1 MINVLKPGFYTTLQ
15 DLGRFGFQKYGV
27 PVSGVMDY
35 YSAKLANAIMNNDEN
50 DALLEITMTGPTLQF
65 TCETEVCI
73 SGADISPKL
82 NNASIQLNTLVQIQ
96 DGDILSFGKPIRG
109 VRCYMAVSGGFKT
122 EEKMGSRSMYKGIT
136 DTFSVAN
143 GDVLEIVQNPKKLG
157 NKKFLIKSEESHF
170 ESREIEV
177 YEGPEFNQLSSYQK
191 KLLFSQSFTVSK
203 NNNRMAYQ
211 LEETFSNNLKSIITS
226 LVLPGTVQLTPSGK
240 LIILMRD
247 CQTTGGYPRI
257 LQLAESDIN
266 KLSQKFTREV
276 IQFRLL
282 GN

>member
-65 TCETEVCI
+65 TCETEICI

-257 LQLAESDIN
+257 LQLVESDIN

>member
-65 TCETEVCI
+65 TCETEICI

-157 NKKFLIKSEESHF
+157 SKKFVIKSKESHF

>member
-65 TCETEVCI
+65 TCETEICI

-157 NKKFLIKSEESHF
+157 SKKFLIKSEESHF

-257 LQLAESDIN
+257 LQLVESDIN

>member
-65 TCETEVCI
+65 TCETEICI

>member
-65 TCETEVCI
+65 TCETEICI

-157 NKKFLIKSEESHF
+157 SKKFLIKSEESHF

-177 YEGPEFNQLSSYQK
+177 YEGPEFIQLSSYQK
-191 KLLFSQSFTVSK
+191 KLLFSQSFSVSY
-203 NNNRMAYQ
+203 NNNIMA
-211 LEETFSNNLKSIITS
+211 LH
-226 LVLPGTVQLTPSGK
+226 
-240 LIILMRD
+240 
-247 CQTTGGYPRI
+247 
-257 LQLAESDIN
+257 
-266 KLSQKFTREV
+266 
-276 IQFRLL
+276 
-282 GN
+282 

>member
-1 MINVLKPGFYTTLQ
+1 MINVLKPGFYTKLQ

-65 TCETEVCI
+65 TCETEICI

-157 NKKFLIKSEESHF
+157 SKKFLIKSEESHF